1 MKATVLVSDV
11 ETDSKKPTIQ
21 IPMITLENR
30 IIDFGAVMNEVIQ
43 QVRVVQQ
50 KLKVF
55 HRFSLGSPFLFF
67 TRHFNN
73 DSCFILTLALTPMT

>member
-43 QVRVVQQ
+43 QVRVVQP
-50 KLKVF
+50 KLKFF
-55 HRFSLGSPFLFF
+55 HHLRLGSPFLLF

-73 DSCFILTLALTPMT
+73 DSCVILTLALTPMP